1 MRAVFRADAGP
12 TVGAGHVVR
21 CLAVAQELR
30 GLGAAPAFAMRL
42 GSAEAVAGFAAG
54 GMERIDLPPTGD
66 DIAALEAALDRPI
79 DLLVVD
85 RYEWAAPQETALRRR
100 ARRIAVIDDL
110 ANRRHDADLILDQ
123 TPGRQDRAYRDLSP
137 PDCRFLL
144 GPRFALLRAEF
155 VEARSRSLERRRAE
169 ERFRNVV
176 VSFGGVD
183 SKNMTAKALDGVA
196 QSGLDAEIV
205 VVMGGSAPHLVSVR
219 DKIDRLRAM
228 GKKIELLVNTD
239 KMADFLVAADLAL
252 GAVGGTAW
260 ERCVLGLPTIA
271 VSLAENQDGAAQALS
286 ALGAIG
292 YLGRHD
298 QVDASAIAAA
308 LRGLALDPAGRRA
321 MSEAAAAVCDGRGAR
336 RAAEAMMELAA

>member
-1 MRAVFRADAGP
+1 
-12 TVGAGHVVR
+12 
-21 CLAVAQELR
+21 
-30 GLGAAPAFAMRL
+30 
-42 GSAEAVAGFAAG
+42 
-54 GMERIDLPPTGD
+54 
-66 DIAALEAALDRPI
+66 
-79 DLLVVD
+79 
-85 RYEWAAPQETALRRR
+85 
-100 ARRIAVIDDL
+100 VIDDL

-205 VVMGGSAPHLVSVR
+205 VVMGPSAPHLVSVR
-219 DKIDRLRAM
+219 DKIDRLRAT
-228 GKKIELLVNTD
+228 GKKIELLVNTN
-239 KMADFLVAADLAL
+239 KMADSLVAADLAL

-286 ALGAIG
+286 ALGAILH
-292 YLGRHD
+292 LGRHD

-308 LRGLALDPAGRRA
+308 LRGLALDPARRRA